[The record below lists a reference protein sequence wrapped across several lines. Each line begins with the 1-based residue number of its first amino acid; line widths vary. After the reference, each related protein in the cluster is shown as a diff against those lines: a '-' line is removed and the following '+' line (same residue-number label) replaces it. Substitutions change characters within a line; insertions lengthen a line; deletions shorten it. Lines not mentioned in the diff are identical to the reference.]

1 MPNMLE
7 NKRQILFASFMK
19 ILKDLISKEL
29 VFIIIIFLIDR
40 FTKIYVIINFD
51 NNLSADLFQSKYLN
65 FNLIWNDGIAF
76 GLLSSNNIFFYN
88 LLTFI
93 IFLIIIVLIR
103 MLINSTKLEKIALI
117 FVIGGAFGNFLD
129 RIIYKSVP
137 DFIDLHYN
145 NFHWFVFNVAD
156 IFVTIGVVLLISNEI
171 FYEKKI

>member
-1 MPNMLE
+1 MSNMLE
-7 NKRQILFASFMK
+7 DKREILFASFMK

-29 VFIIIIFLIDR
+29 VFIIMIFLIDR
-40 FTKIYVIINFD
+40 LTKIYVITKFD
-51 NNLSADLFQSKYLN
+51 NNLSLNLFESKYLN
-65 FNLIWNDGIAF
+65 FHLIWNDGIAF
-76 GLLSSNNIFFYN
+76 GLLSSSNDFFYN
-88 LLTFI
+88 VITFI

-117 FVIGGAFGNFLD
+117 FVIGGACGNFLD

-156 IFVTIGVVLLISNEI
+156 IFVTVGVILLIFNEI

>member
-1 MPNMLE
+1 MSNMLE
-7 NKRQILFASFMK
+7 DKREILFASFMK
-19 ILKDLISKEL
+19 ILKYLKSKEL
-29 VFIIIIFLIDR
+29 VFIIMIFLIDR
-40 FTKIYVIINFD
+40 LTKIYVITKFD
-51 NNLSADLFQSKYLN
+51 NNLSVNLFESKYLN
-65 FNLIWNDGIAF
+65 FHLIWNDGIAF
-76 GLLSSNNIFFYN
+76 GLLSSSNDFFYN
-88 LLTFI
+88 FITFI

-117 FVIGGAFGNFLD
+117 FVIGGASGNFLD

-156 IFVTIGVVLLISNEI
+156 IFVTIGVVLLIFNEI